1 MAVVPIIKIPDEIL
15 NQKSEKVGKLDEAT
29 KNLIKNLLDTLQAA
43 QNPEG
48 SGLAAPQIGILKRVC
63 IARKFLP
70 NPNNPNKPLIQDVVL
85 INPKIISSSKDVELG
100 WEGCLSI
107 PDEYGKVQRTKK
119 VKIKALNEE
128 GEEVRINASGFF
140 ARVIQHEIDHLEG
153 ILFTSKLVG
162 NTITEK
168 ELDKILEK
176 EKKTAK
182 LKLRNGQKL
191 TKNRW

>member
-15 NQKSEKVGKLDEAT
+15 NQKSEKVRKVDEET

-48 SGLAAPQIGILKRVC
+48 AGLAAPQIGILKRVC

-70 NPNNPNKPLIQDVVL
+70 NPNNPNKPLIQDVVF

-107 PDEYGKVQRTKK
+107 PDEYGKVQRPKK

-153 ILFTSKLVG
+153 VLFTSKVVG

-176 EKKTAK
+176 EK
-182 LKLRNGQKL
+182 N
-191 TKNRW
+191 N

>member
-1 MAVVPIIKIPDEIL
+1 MIMAVVPIVKIPDVIL
-15 NQKSEKVGKLDEAT
+15 NRKSEKIGKFDDET
-29 KNLIKNLLDTLQAA
+29 KKLIYNLLDTLQAA
-43 QNPEG
+43 KNPEG
-48 SGLAAPQIGILKRVC
+48 AGLAAPQIGILRRVC

-85 INPKIISSSKDVELG
+85 VNPKIISSSKESELG

-107 PDEYGKVQRTKK
+107 PDTYGKVQRSKK
-119 VKIKALNEE
+119 VKVKALNEE
-128 GEEVRINASGFF
+128 GEEVRISASGFF

-153 ILFTSKLVG
+153 ILFTSKVVG

-176 EKKTAK
+176 EK
-182 LKLRNGQKL
+182 NS
-191 TKNRW
+191 